1 MNLNVHETCSLNVHS
16 KVASRLGYIRR
27 MMTLIYKKA
36 LREDQHLG
44 LGSVSSIIRWI
55 QIKRVNFFF
64 QSSAVKMEM
73 SYVAKVRGEVEI
85 K

>member
-1 MNLNVHETCSLNVHS
+1 
-16 KVASRLGYIRR
+16 
-27 MMTLIYKKA
+27 MMTLIDEKE
-36 LREDQHLG
+36 LRDDQHLG

-55 QIKRVNFFF
+55 QIKCVNFFS

-73 SYVAKVRGEVEI
+73 SYVAKVRKEVEI